1 MYTRAIGRGSRW
13 LLERIVAALAATG
26 IHPNYLTLLGL
37 VVNTA
42 AAVFFAAGEFRW
54 AAAIMFLAGFLDI
67 ADGQVARK
75 QGRVTAFGA
84 FFDSTL
90 DRYSDMILYIG
101 LLIFYAKIG
110 RFFYVVLAIVA
121 MVSSFMVSYSR
132 ARAESIIPTCK
143 VGFMERPERVVLLI
157 LGGAFNR
164 MAPVLWVIA
173 VLSTLTVTH
182 RIVYTWRETQ
192 AGRVLPS
199 LRPQI

>member
-1 MYTRAIGRGSRW
+1 MYTRLIGRGSRW
-13 LLERIVAALAATG
+13 LLERIVAGLAATG
-26 IHPNYLTLLGL
+26 IHPNFLTLLGL
-37 VVNTA
+37 VVNIW
-42 AAVFFAAGEFRW
+42 AAVLFAAGEFGW
-54 AAAIMFLAGFLDI
+54 AAAVIFLAGFLDI

-90 DRYSDMILYIG
+90 DRYSDMILYLG
-101 LLIFYAKIG
+101 LLIYYAKIG

-157 LGGAFNR
+157 LGGGFNR

-182 RIVYTWRETQ
+182 RIAYTWRETQ
-192 AGRVLPS
+192 AGRVLPG
-199 LRPQI
+199 LHPPA